1 MTLATATLTLWL
13 LMDPLGNLP
22 VFGSVLGGVRPER
35 RRRVLARELLLALG
49 FLILFLFVGK
59 GVFRLLELEVNSVRI
74 AGGLILGVM
83 SFRMIFPGD
92 EDMFG
97 GDGEGEPLFFPM
109 AVPLLAGPA
118 VLSLLLLLTSG
129 YPDHTGNWVL
139 AVVGAWAGSALV
151 LMFASKLAHVLGDK
165 GLEALTRLM
174 GMLMACMAV
183 QMLVDGFHALGTP
196 VV

>member
-35 RRRVLARELLLALG
+35 RRRVLARELGLALA
-49 FLILFLFVGK
+49 FLLLFLFLGQAL
-59 GVFRLLELEVNSVRI
+59 FQLLELEVNSVRI

-92 EDMFG
+92 EELFAS
-97 GDGEGEPLFFPM
+97 GEGEPLFFPM

-118 VLSLLLLLTSG
+118 VLSLLLLLSSG
-129 YPDHTGNWVL
+129 YPDQTGSWVL
-139 AVVGAWAGSALV
+139 AVFAAWAGSALV
-151 LMFASKLAHVLGDK
+151 LMFASKLAGVLGEK

-183 QMLVDGFHALGTP
+183 QMLVDGFHALGNP
-196 VV
+196 IA

>member
-35 RRRVLARELLLALG
+35 RRRVLARELGLALG
-49 FLILFLFVGK
+49 FLLLFLFLGQA
-59 GVFRLLELEVNSVRI
+59 VFRLLELEVNSVRI

-92 EDMFG
+92 EELFAS
-97 GDGEGEPLFFPM
+97 GDGEPLFFPM

-129 YPDHTGNWVL
+129 YPDQTGSWVL
-139 AVVGAWAGSALV
+139 AVVGAWSGSAAVLV
-151 LMFASKLAHVLGDK
+151 FAGKLAGVLGEK
-165 GLEALTRLM
+165 GLGALTRLM

-196 VV
+196 IG